1 MGKYGVVLVS
11 AISHNPK
18 ELPLSRVYVHID
30 NRDVEL
36 KRITSI
42 RRQTPKG
49 SATREMF
56 GAYHEY
62 AFYLVPV
69 ELVTK
74 STLLFCDFA
83 VNRKAFQISQLDD
96 PEPGFIASDHDRTP
110 GKVPLKAALNAFIA
124 REYPGIVS
132 PH

>member
-18 ELPLSRVYVHID
+18 ELPLSRVYMRID
-30 NRDVEL
+30 DRDVEL
-36 KRITSI
+36 KRVMSV
-42 RRQTPKG
+42 RRQTPEG

-56 GAYHEY
+56 GAYREY

-83 VNRKAFQISQLDD
+83 ANRKAFQISQLDD
-96 PEPGFIASDHDRTP
+96 PEPAFIASDHDRTP
-110 GKVPLKAALNAFIA
+110 GKVPSTAVLKAFIA
-124 REYPGIVS
+124 REYPGILS